1 MFETLESL
9 DIKPIFLA
17 INGSLTSK
25 KSGISTT
32 CNVMGDFVK
41 IEAHLIFVYK
51 SKGLRL
57 DVFLFV
63 YKDTKLYSY
72 QFML

>member
-1 MFETLESL
+1 MFETL

-32 CNVMGDFVK
+32 CNGEFDKFKV
-41 IEAHLIFVYK
+41 HLNFVYK
-51 SKGLRL
+51 SKGL
-57 DVFLFV
+57 DVFVFV